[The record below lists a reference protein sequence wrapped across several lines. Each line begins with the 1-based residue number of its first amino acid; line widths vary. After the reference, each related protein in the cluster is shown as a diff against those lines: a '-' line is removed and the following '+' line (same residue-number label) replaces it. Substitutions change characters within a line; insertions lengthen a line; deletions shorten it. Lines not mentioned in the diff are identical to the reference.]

1 MASESSER
9 TFQEYLEHHLQNLV
23 YGRLPE
29 GHERKF
35 YAKGETDEEKTAYC
49 QDDKSM
55 NYDGDKYCKETL
67 TEDGWYLANNKTDLE
82 AMGFW
87 AFNIDTLFFSLLLG
101 SIFLFFFINAAKS
114 FSLEKPTKLQLFV
127 EMMIDFVNGVV
138 KGTFK
143 AGQNT
148 LVAPMALT
156 IFVCVLLMNLMDLVP
171 VDLIPYPAE
180 EIGIPFLK
188 VVPTTDLNLT
198 AALAL
203 SVFILYLFF
212 SIKNK
217 GFIGFIKSITLHPFG
232 PWMLP
237 ANLFVE
243 VIDMLA
249 KPLSLALR
257 LYGNLY
263 AGEMIFLLIAGMVMI
278 NFETLTIAGV
288 GLNLAGITLSLIW
301 AIFHILIVV
310 LQAFIF
316 MMLTVVY
323 MNMAHEKFEQH

>member
-1 MASESSER
+1 MASEKTES
-9 TFQEYLEHHLQNLV
+9 TFQDYLQHHLQNLV
-23 YGRLPE
+23 YGKLPA
-29 GHERKF
+29 GYERENK
-35 YAKGETDEEKTAYC
+35 
-49 QDDKSM
+49 
-55 NYDGDKYCKETL
+55 DGTVEV
-67 TEDGWYLANNKTDLE
+67 LANDTWTFAYNKSE
-82 AMGFW
+82 VSEMGFW
-87 AFNIDTLFFSLLLG
+87 AFHVDTLFFSLLLG
-101 SIFLFFFINAAKS
+101 SIFLFFFTRAAKN
-114 FSLEKPTKLQLFV
+114 FSLYKPTKLQTFI
-127 EMMIDFVNGVV
+127 EMLVDFVNGVV

-143 AGQNT
+143 TGKNT
-148 LVAPMALT
+148 LIAPMALT
-156 IFVCVLLMNLMDLVP
+156 IFVWVLLMNLMDLVP

-180 EIGIPFLK
+180 LLGIPYLK

-203 SVFILYLFF
+203 SVFCLYLFF
-212 SIKNK
+212 SIKEK
-217 GFIGFIKSITLHPFG
+217 GVIGFIKSITLHPFG

-263 AGEMIFLLIAGMVMI
+263 AGEMIFLLIAGMVAWQLSVTGI
-278 NFETLTIAGV
+278 VFGV
-288 GLNLAGITLSLIW
+288 FGTMLSLIW

>member
-1 MASESSER
+1 
-9 TFQEYLEHHLQNLV
+9 
-23 YGRLPE
+23 
-29 GHERKF
+29 
-35 YAKGETDEEKTAYC
+35 
-49 QDDKSM
+49 
-55 NYDGDKYCKETL
+55 
-67 TEDGWYLANNKTDLE
+67 
-82 AMGFW
+82 
-87 AFNIDTLFFSLLLG
+87 
-101 SIFLFFFINAAKS
+101 
-114 FSLEKPTKLQLFV
+114 
-127 EMMIDFVNGVV
+127 MMIDFINGVV

-143 AGQNT
+143 SAKNT

-156 IFVCVLLMNLMDLVP
+156 IFAWVLLMNLMDLVP

-180 EIGIPFLK
+180 LLGIPYLK

-198 AALAL
+198 ASLAL
-203 SVFILYLFF
+203 SVFVLYLFF
-212 SIKNK
+212 SIKSK
-217 GFIGFIKSITLHPFG
+217 GFVGFIKSISLHPFG

-237 ANLFVE
+237 ANLFIE
-243 VIDMLA
+243 IIDLLA

-263 AGEMIFLLIAGMVMI
+263 AGEMIFLLIAGMVSV
-278 NFETLTIAGV
+278 ELTQLTIAGL
-288 GLNLAGITLSLIW
+288 GLNLAGIGLSLIW

>member
-1 MASESSER
+1 MASDSSGR

-23 YGRLPE
+23 YGKLPE
-29 GHERKF
+29 GYERINK
-35 YAKGETDEEKTAYC
+35 
-49 QDDKSM
+49 
-55 NYDGDKYCKETL
+55 DGTTEVLQKDTWTL
-67 TEDGWYLANNKTDLE
+67 AQGKAEVAE
-82 AMGFW
+82 MGFW
-87 AFNIDTLFFSLLLG
+87 AFHIDTLFFSTLLG
-101 SIFLFFFINAAKS
+101 AIFLFVFARAAKN
-114 FSLEKPTKLQLFV
+114 FSLYKPTKLQCFI
-127 EMMIDFVNGVV
+127 EMMIDFINGVV
-138 KGTFK
+138 QGTFK
-143 AGQNT
+143 SAKNS
-148 LVAPMALT
+148 LIAPMALT
-156 IFVCVLLMNLMDLVP
+156 IFSWVLLMNLMDLVP

-180 EIGIPFLK
+180 LLGIPYLK

-198 AALAL
+198 ASLAL
-203 SVFILYLFF
+203 SVFGLYLFF
-212 SIKNK
+212 SIKSK
-217 GFIGFIKSITLHPFG
+217 GFIGFIKSISLHPFG

-237 ANLFVE
+237 ANLFIE
-243 VIDMLA
+243 IIDLLA

-263 AGEMIFLLIAGMVMI
+263 AGEMIFLLIAGMVSI
-278 NFETLTIAGV
+278 ELTQLTIAGL

>member
-35 YAKGETDEEKTAYC
+35 YAKGKTDEEKTAYC

-55 NYDGDKYCKETL
+55 NYDGDKSCKETL
-67 TEDGWYLANNKTDLE
+67 TEDGWYLANNKSDLE

-114 FSLEKPTKLQLFV
+114 FSLEKPTKL
-127 EMMIDFVNGVV
+127 
-138 KGTFK
+138 
-143 AGQNT
+143 
-148 LVAPMALT
+148 
-156 IFVCVLLMNLMDLVP
+156 P

-263 AGEMIFLLIAGMVMI
+263 AGEMLFLLIAGMVMI
-278 NFETLTIAGV
+278 NFEALTIAGV

>member
-1 MASESSER
+1 MASDSSGR

-23 YGRLPE
+23 YGKLPE
-29 GHERKF
+29 GYERINK
-35 YAKGETDEEKTAYC
+35 
-49 QDDKSM
+49 
-55 NYDGDKYCKETL
+55 DGTTEVLQKDTWTL
-67 TEDGWYLANNKTDLE
+67 AQGKAEVAE
-82 AMGFW
+82 MGFW
-87 AFNIDTLFFSLLLG
+87 AFHIDTLFFSTLLG
-101 SIFLFFFINAAKS
+101 AIFLFIFARAAKN
-114 FSLEKPTKLQLFV
+114 FSLYKPTRLQCFI
-127 EMMIDFVNGVV
+127 EMMIDFINGVV
-138 KGTFK
+138 QGTFK
-143 AGQNT
+143 SAKNS
-148 LVAPMALT
+148 LIAPMALT
-156 IFVCVLLMNLMDLVP
+156 IFSWVLLMNLMDLVP

-180 EIGIPFLK
+180 LLGIPYLK

-198 AALAL
+198 ASLAL
-203 SVFILYLFF
+203 SVFGLYLFF
-212 SIKNK
+212 SIKSK
-217 GFIGFIKSITLHPFG
+217 GFVGFIKSISLHPFG

-237 ANLFVE
+237 ANLFIE
-243 VIDMLA
+243 IIDLLA

-263 AGEMIFLLIAGMVMI
+263 AGEMIFLLIAGMVSI
-278 NFETLTIAGV
+278 ELTQLTIAGL

>member
-1 MASESSER
+1 MASDSSGR

-23 YGRLPE
+23 YGKLPE
-29 GHERKF
+29 GYERINK
-35 YAKGETDEEKTAYC
+35 
-49 QDDKSM
+49 
-55 NYDGDKYCKETL
+55 DGTTEVLQKDTWTL
-67 TEDGWYLANNKTDLE
+67 AQGKAEVAE
-82 AMGFW
+82 MGFW
-87 AFNIDTLFFSLLLG
+87 AFHIDTLFFSTLLG
-101 SIFLFFFINAAKS
+101 AIFLFIFARAAKN
-114 FSLEKPTKLQLFV
+114 FSLYKPTRLQCFI
-127 EMMIDFVNGVV
+127 EMMIDFINGVV
-138 KGTFK
+138 QGTFK
-143 AGQNT
+143 SAKNS
-148 LVAPMALT
+148 LIAPMALT
-156 IFVCVLLMNLMDLVP
+156 IFSWVLLMNLMDLVP

-180 EIGIPFLK
+180 LLGIPYLK

-198 AALAL
+198 ASLAL
-203 SVFILYLFF
+203 SVFGLYLFF
-212 SIKNK
+212 SIKSK
-217 GFIGFIKSITLHPFG
+217 GFIGFIKSISLHPFG

-237 ANLFVE
+237 ANLFIE
-243 VIDMLA
+243 IIDLLA

-263 AGEMIFLLIAGMVMI
+263 AGEMIFLLIAGMVSI
-278 NFETLTIAGV
+278 ELTQLTIAGL

>member
-1 MASESSER
+1 MASESSGR
-9 TFQEYLEHHLQNLV
+9 TFQEYLAHHLQNLV
-23 YGRLPE
+23 YGPLPE

-35 YAKGETDEEKTAYC
+35 YAKGDSSAEKDTYC
-49 QDDKSM
+49 QDKGMD
-55 NYDGDKYCKETL
+55 YDGSKYCKETL
-67 TEDGWYLANNKTDLE
+67 TEDGWHLANNKTDVE

-87 AFNIDTLFFSLLLG
+87 ALHIDTLFFSILLG
-101 SIFLFFFINAAKS
+101 SIFVFLFARAAKN
-114 FSLEKPTKLQLFV
+114 FSLENPTKLQCFI
-127 EMMIDFVNGVV
+127 EMMIDFINGVV

-143 AGQNT
+143 AAKNT
-148 LVAPMALT
+148 LIAPMALT
-156 IFVCVLLMNLMDLVP
+156 IFFWVLLMNVMDLVP

-180 EIGIPFLK
+180 LLGVPYLK

-203 SVFILYLFF
+203 SVFVLYLIF
-212 SIKNK
+212 SIKSK
-217 GFIGFIKSITLHPFG
+217 GFVGFVKSISLHPFG

-237 ANLFVE
+237 ANLFIE
-243 VIDMLA
+243 IIDLIA

-263 AGEMIFLLIAGMVMI
+263 AGEMIFLLIAGMVSI
-278 NFETLTIAGV
+278 NLAELTLTGI

>member
-1 MASESSER
+1 MAAPSSER

-23 YGRLPE
+23 YGKLPE
-29 GHERKF
+29 GYERKLADGSTIVLENDTWTI
-35 YAKGETDEEKTAYC
+35 AKGKAEVAE
-49 QDDKSM
+49 
-55 NYDGDKYCKETL
+55 
-67 TEDGWYLANNKTDLE
+67 
-82 AMGFW
+82 MGFW
-87 AFNIDTLFFSLLLG
+87 AFHIDTLFFSLLLG
-101 SIFLFFFINAAKS
+101 GAFLFIFARAARS
-114 FSLEKPTKLQLFV
+114 FSLTKPSKLQLFV
-127 EMMIDFVNGVV
+127 ELLIDFINDTV
-138 KGTFK
+138 KSTFK
-143 AGQNT
+143 TAKNS
-148 LVAPMALT
+148 LIAPMALT
-156 IFVCVLLMNLMDLVP
+156 IFSWVLLMNLMDLVP

-180 EIGIPFLK
+180 LLGVPYLK

-198 AALAL
+198 ASLAL

-212 SIKNK
+212 SIRSK

-263 AGEMIFLLIAGMVMI
+263 AGEMIFLLIAGMVAWQLTFSGIMI
-278 NFETLTIAGV
+278 GIFGTI
-288 GLNLAGITLSLIW
+288 LSLVW

>member
-1 MASESSER
+1 MASESSGR

-23 YGRLPE
+23 YGPLPA

-35 YAKGETDEEKTAYC
+35 YAKGSDEAGKETYC
-49 QDDKSM
+49 QDKNL
-55 NYDGDKYCKETL
+55 NYDGEKYCKETL
-67 TEDGWYLANNKTDLE
+67 AEDGWYLANNKTDVE

-87 AFNIDTLFFSLLLG
+87 ALHIDTMFFSVLLG
-101 SIFLFFFINAAKS
+101 GLFLFIFARGAKN
-114 FSLEKPTKLQLFV
+114 FSLDKPTKLQLFI
-127 EMMIDFVNGVV
+127 EMMIDFINGVV

-143 AGQNT
+143 SAKNS

-156 IFVCVLLMNLMDLVP
+156 IFAWVLLMNLMDLVP

-180 EIGIPFLK
+180 LLGIPYLK

-198 AALAL
+198 ASLAL
-203 SVFILYLFF
+203 SVFVLYLFF
-212 SIKNK
+212 SIKSK
-217 GFIGFIKSITLHPFG
+217 GFIGFIKSISLHPFG

-237 ANLFVE
+237 ANLFIE
-243 VIDMLA
+243 IIDLLA

-263 AGEMIFLLIAGMVMI
+263 AGEMIFLLIAGMVSI
-278 NFETLTIAGV
+278 ELTQLTIAGL

>member
-1 MASESSER
+1 MASESSGR

-23 YGRLPE
+23 FGPLPG
-29 GHERKF
+29 GHERKL
-35 YAKGETDEEKTAYC
+35 YSKGETASEKEIYC
-49 QDDKSM
+49 QNKNMD
-55 NYDGDKYCKETL
+55 YDGENYCKETL
-67 TEDGWYLANNKTDLE
+67 SQDGWYLANNKTDID

-87 AFNIDTLFFSLLLG
+87 AFHIDTLFFSVLLG
-101 SIFLFFFINAAKS
+101 GIFLFIFAGAAKN
-114 FSLEKPTKLQLFV
+114 FSLYKPGKLQLFI
-127 EMMIDFVNGVV
+127 EMMIDFINGVV
-138 KGTFK
+138 QGTFK
-143 AGQNT
+143 AATNT
-148 LVAPMALT
+148 LIAPMALT
-156 IFVCVLLMNLMDLVP
+156 IFFWVLLMNVMDLVP

-180 EIGIPFLK
+180 MLGIPYLK

-203 SVFILYLFF
+203 SVFILYLIF
-212 SIKNK
+212 SIKSK
-217 GFIGFIKSITLHPFG
+217 GFVGFIKSISLHPFG

-237 ANLFVE
+237 ANLFIE
-243 VIDMLA
+243 IIDLIA

-263 AGEMIFLLIAGMVMI
+263 AGEMIFLLIAGMVSI
-278 NFETLTIAGV
+278 NLAELTFTGI

>member
-1 MASESSER
+1 MASDSSGR

-23 YGRLPE
+23 YGKLPE
-29 GHERKF
+29 GYERINK
-35 YAKGETDEEKTAYC
+35 
-49 QDDKSM
+49 
-55 NYDGDKYCKETL
+55 DGTTEVLQKDTWTL
-67 TEDGWYLANNKTDLE
+67 AQGKAEVAE
-82 AMGFW
+82 MGFW
-87 AFNIDTLFFSLLLG
+87 AFHIDTLFFSTLLG
-101 SIFLFFFINAAKS
+101 AVFLFIFARAAKN
-114 FSLEKPTKLQLFV
+114 FSLYKPTRLQCFI
-127 EMMIDFVNGVV
+127 EMMIDFINGVV
-138 KGTFK
+138 QGTFK
-143 AGQNT
+143 SAKNS
-148 LVAPMALT
+148 LIAPMALT
-156 IFVCVLLMNLMDLVP
+156 IFSWVLLMNLMDLVP

-180 EIGIPFLK
+180 LLGIPYLK

-198 AALAL
+198 ASLAL
-203 SVFILYLFF
+203 SVFGLYLFF
-212 SIKNK
+212 SIKSK
-217 GFIGFIKSITLHPFG
+217 GFIGFIKSISLHPFG

-237 ANLFVE
+237 ANLFIE
-243 VIDMLA
+243 IIDLLA

-263 AGEMIFLLIAGMVMI
+263 AGEMIFLLIAGMVSI
-278 NFETLTIAGV
+278 ELTQLTIAGL

>member
-1 MASESSER
+1 MASDSSGR

-23 YGRLPE
+23 YGKLPE
-29 GHERKF
+29 GYERINK
-35 YAKGETDEEKTAYC
+35 
-49 QDDKSM
+49 
-55 NYDGDKYCKETL
+55 DGTTEVLQKDTWTL
-67 TEDGWYLANNKTDLE
+67 AQGKAEVAE
-82 AMGFW
+82 MGFW
-87 AFNIDTLFFSLLLG
+87 AFHIDTLFFSTLLG
-101 SIFLFFFINAAKS
+101 AIFLFIFARAAKN
-114 FSLEKPTKLQLFV
+114 FSLYKPTRLQCFI
-127 EMMIDFVNGVV
+127 EMMIDFINGVV
-138 KGTFK
+138 QGTFK
-143 AGQNT
+143 SAKNS
-148 LVAPMALT
+148 LIAPMALT
-156 IFVCVLLMNLMDLVP
+156 IFSWVLLMNLMDLVP

-180 EIGIPFLK
+180 LLGIPYLK

-198 AALAL
+198 ASLAL
-203 SVFILYLFF
+203 SVFGLYLFF
-212 SIKNK
+212 SIKSK
-217 GFIGFIKSITLHPFG
+217 GFLGFIKSISLHPFG

-237 ANLFVE
+237 ANLFIE
-243 VIDMLA
+243 IIDLLA

-263 AGEMIFLLIAGMVMI
+263 AGEMIFLLIAGMVSI
-278 NFETLTIAGV
+278 ELTQLTIAGL

>member
-1 MASESSER
+1 
-9 TFQEYLEHHLQNLV
+9 
-23 YGRLPE
+23 
-29 GHERKF
+29 
-35 YAKGETDEEKTAYC
+35 
-49 QDDKSM
+49 
-55 NYDGDKYCKETL
+55 
-67 TEDGWYLANNKTDLE
+67 
-82 AMGFW
+82 
-87 AFNIDTLFFSLLLG
+87 
-101 SIFLFFFINAAKS
+101 
-114 FSLEKPTKLQLFV
+114 
-127 EMMIDFVNGVV
+127 
-138 KGTFK
+138 
-143 AGQNT
+143 
-148 LVAPMALT
+148 
-156 IFVCVLLMNLMDLVP
+156 MDLVP

-278 NFETLTIAGV
+278 NFEALTIAGV
-288 GLNLAGITLSLIW
+288 GLNLAGIALSLIW

-323 MNMAHEKFEQH
+323 MNMAPVSYTHLTLPTKRIV

>member
-1 MASESSER
+1 MASESSGR

-23 YGRLPE
+23 FGPLPE

-35 YAKGETDEEKTAYC
+35 YSKGETTSEKEIYC
-49 QDDKSM
+49 QDKNMD
-55 NYDGDKYCKETL
+55 YDGEKYCKETL
-67 TEDGWYLANNKTDLE
+67 SQDGWYLANNKTYIE
-82 AMGFW
+82 AMGFS
-87 AFNIDTLFFSLLLG
+87 AFHIDTLFFSVLLG
-101 SIFLFFFINAAKS
+101 GIFLFIFAGAARN
-114 FSLEKPTKLQLFV
+114 FSLYKPGKLQLFI
-127 EMMIDFVNGVV
+127 EMMIDFINGVV
-138 KGTFK
+138 QGTFK
-143 AGQNT
+143 AATNT
-148 LVAPMALT
+148 LIAPMALT
-156 IFVCVLLMNLMDLVP
+156 IFFWVLLTNVMDLVP
-171 VDLIPYPAE
+171 VDLIPHPAE
-180 EIGIPFLK
+180 LLGIPYLK

-203 SVFILYLFF
+203 SVFILYLIF
-212 SIKNK
+212 SIKSK
-217 GFIGFIKSITLHPFG
+217 GFVGFIKSISLHPFG

-237 ANLFVE
+237 ANLFIE
-243 VIDMLA
+243 IIDLIA

-263 AGEMIFLLIAGMVMI
+263 AGEMIFLLIAGMVSI
-278 NFETLTIAGV
+278 NLAELTFTGI

>member
-1 MASESSER
+1 MCIR
-9 TFQEYLEHHLQNLV
+9 D
-23 YGRLPE
+23 R
-29 GHERKF
+29 
-35 YAKGETDEEKTAYC
+35 
-49 QDDKSM
+49 
-55 NYDGDKYCKETL
+55 
-67 TEDGWYLANNKTDLE
+67 
-82 AMGFW
+82 
-87 AFNIDTLFFSLLLG
+87 LG
-101 SIFLFFFINAAKS
+101 SIFLFIFSRAAQN
-114 FSLEKPTKLQLFV
+114 FSIDKPTKLQLFV
-127 EMMIDFVNGVV
+127 EMMIDFINGVV

-143 AGQNT
+143 AAQNS
-148 LVAPMALT
+148 LIAPMALT
-156 IFVCVLLMNLMDLVP
+156 IFFWVLLMNVMDLVP

-180 EIGIPFLK
+180 ALGIPYLK

-203 SVFILYLFF
+203 SVFILYLFY
-212 SIKNK
+212 SVKAK
-217 GFIGFIKSITLHPFG
+217 GFVGFIKSISLHPFG

-237 ANLFVE
+237 ANLFIE
-243 VIDMLA
+243 IIDLIA

-263 AGEMIFLLIAGMVMI
+263 AGEMIFLLIAGMVSI
-278 NFETLTIAGV
+278 NLTSFTGL
-288 GLNLAGITLSLIW
+288 GLNLAGITLSLVW

>member
-1 MASESSER
+1 MASDSSGR

-23 YGRLPE
+23 YGKLPE
-29 GHERKF
+29 GYERINK
-35 YAKGETDEEKTAYC
+35 
-49 QDDKSM
+49 
-55 NYDGDKYCKETL
+55 DGTIEVLQKDTWTL
-67 TEDGWYLANNKTDLE
+67 AQGKAEVAE
-82 AMGFW
+82 MGFW
-87 AFNIDTLFFSLLLG
+87 AFHIDTLFFSTLLG
-101 SIFLFFFINAAKS
+101 AIFLFIFARAAKN
-114 FSLEKPTKLQLFV
+114 FSLYKPTRLQCFI
-127 EMMIDFVNGVV
+127 EMMIDFINGVV
-138 KGTFK
+138 QGTFK
-143 AGQNT
+143 SAKNS
-148 LVAPMALT
+148 LIAPMALT
-156 IFVCVLLMNLMDLVP
+156 IFSWVLLMNLMDLVP

-180 EIGIPFLK
+180 LLGIPYLK

-198 AALAL
+198 ASLAL
-203 SVFILYLFF
+203 SVFGLYLFF
-212 SIKNK
+212 SIKSK
-217 GFIGFIKSITLHPFG
+217 GFIGFIKSISLHPFG

-237 ANLFVE
+237 ANLFIE
-243 VIDMLA
+243 IIDLLA

-263 AGEMIFLLIAGMVMI
+263 AGEMIFLLIAGMVSI
-278 NFETLTIAGV
+278 ELTQLTIAGL

>member
-1 MASESSER
+1 
-9 TFQEYLEHHLQNLV
+9 
-23 YGRLPE
+23 
-29 GHERKF
+29 
-35 YAKGETDEEKTAYC
+35 
-49 QDDKSM
+49 
-55 NYDGDKYCKETL
+55 
-67 TEDGWYLANNKTDLE
+67 
-82 AMGFW
+82 
-87 AFNIDTLFFSLLLG
+87 
-101 SIFLFFFINAAKS
+101 
-114 FSLEKPTKLQLFV
+114 
-127 EMMIDFVNGVV
+127 
-138 KGTFK
+138 
-143 AGQNT
+143 
-148 LVAPMALT
+148 MALT
-156 IFVCVLLMNLMDLVP
+156 IFVWVLLMNLMDLVP

-237 ANLFVE
+237 ANLVVE

-249 KPLSLALR
+249 QPLSLALR